1 MHEFFNMKLFPSTS
15 ALILAASTFAL
26 PQLPD
31 LPTDTTNMVG
41 GLKWYEAI
49 MKLRHYRAVR
59 RHEATLEAEE
69 EERGAETCKVEST
82 NERTGLQT
90 FSCLKIRRFDEIP
103 EDLECEVATINR
115 EKAWICSEVD

>member
-1 MHEFFNMKLFPSTS
+1 MKLFPSTS

-49 MKLRHYRAVR
+49 MKLRHYRVVR
-59 RHEATLEAEE
+59 RHEATLE
-69 EERGAETCKVEST
+69 ERGAERGAEEACKIEST
-82 NERTGLQT
+82 NERTGLHQT

-103 EDLECEVATINR
+103 KDLECEVATIHR

>member
-1 MHEFFNMKLFPSTS
+1 
-15 ALILAASTFAL
+15 
-26 PQLPD
+26 
-31 LPTDTTNMVG
+31 
-41 GLKWYEAI
+41 

-69 EERGAETCKVEST
+69 GKRGAEACKVEST
-82 NERTGLQT
+82 NERTGLQM

-103 EDLECEVATINR
+103 ENLECEVATINR

>member
-1 MHEFFNMKLFPSTS
+1 MKLFPSTS

-59 RHEATLEAEE
+59 RHETTS
-69 EERGAETCKVEST
+69 ERGAERGAEEACKVEST
-82 NERTGLQT
+82 TGLQM

-103 EDLECEVATINR
+103 ENLDCEVATINR
-115 EKAWICSEVD
+115 EKAWVCSEVD

>member
-1 MHEFFNMKLFPSTS
+1 MKLFPSTS

-49 MKLRHYRAVR
+49 MKLRHSRVVR
-59 RHEATLEAEE
+59 RHEATSEE
-69 EERGAETCKVEST
+69 EERGAEACKVEST
-82 NERTGLQT
+82 NERNGFQM

-103 EDLECEVATINR
+103 ENSECEVATINR
-115 EKAWICSEVD
+115 EKSWICSEVD

>member
-1 MHEFFNMKLFPSTS
+1 MKLFPSTS

-41 GLKWYEAI
+41 GLKWYEAV
-49 MKLRHYRAVR
+49 MKLRHYRVDR
-59 RHEATLEAEE
+59 RHEVTS
-69 EERGAETCKVEST
+69 EERGAERGAEEACKIEST

-103 EDLECEVATINR
+103 ENLECEVATIHR
-115 EKAWICSEVD
+115 EKAWVCSEVD

>member
-1 MHEFFNMKLFPSTS
+1 MKLFPSTS

-59 RHEATLEAEE
+59 RHEATLEEQ
-69 EERGAETCKVEST
+69 EERGAEEACKIEST

-103 EDLECEVATINR
+103 EDLECEVVTIHR
-115 EKAWICSEVD
+115 EKAWVCSEVD

>member
-1 MHEFFNMKLFPSTS
+1 MKLFPSTS

-41 GLKWYEAI
+41 GLKWYEAV

-59 RHEATLEAEE
+59 RHEATSEE
-69 EERGAETCKVEST
+69 EERGAEACKVEST
-82 NERTGLQT
+82 NERTGLHQT

-103 EDLECEVATINR
+103 ENLECEVATIHR
-115 EKAWICSEVD
+115 EKAWICS

>member
-1 MHEFFNMKLFPSTS
+1 MKLFPSTS

-49 MKLRHYRAVR
+49 MKLRHYRVVR
-59 RHEATLEAEE
+59 RHEATSE
-69 EERGAETCKVEST
+69 EERGAEETCKVEST

-103 EDLECEVATINR
+103 ENLECEVVTINR
-115 EKAWICSEVD
+115 EKASVCSEVD